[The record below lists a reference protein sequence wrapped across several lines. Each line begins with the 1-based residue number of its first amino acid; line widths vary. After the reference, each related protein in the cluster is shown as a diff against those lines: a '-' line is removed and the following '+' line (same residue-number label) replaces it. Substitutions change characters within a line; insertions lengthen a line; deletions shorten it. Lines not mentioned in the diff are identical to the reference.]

1 MSDSDYNLAIE
12 TSSRQGSV
20 TLGRGGET
28 LETHVMP
35 AQRRHAMDLMP
46 AIDSLCQ
53 SHGVTPA
60 QIGAI
65 YVSVG
70 PGSFTGLRIGI
81 TTAKTLAHTLGATI
95 TPVPTMSAI
104 IENAT
109 REVTELNDVAVLLN
123 AKRGQ
128 CYTGLYHREG
138 DTWTPVFEP
147 RLMAPTELLEIAT
160 RPLAVLSDH
169 LPPCELTEEGSVE
182 GVELLDTELATPNS
196 ATVWR
201 LGRALEA
208 EGKSIDPLALN
219 PLYIR
224 LPEAEEVWRARMA
237 EEAKA

>member
-1 MSDSDYNLAIE
+1 MSDPAYNLAIE

-20 TLGRGGET
+20 TLGCGDELIET
-28 LETHVMP
+28 LIMP

-46 AIDSLCQ
+46 AIDTLCQ
-53 SHGVTPA
+53 KHGLTPG

-81 TTAKTLAHTLGATI
+81 TTANALAHTLGAQLV
-95 TPVPTMSAI
+95 TP
-104 IENAT
+104 
-109 REVTELNDVAVLLN
+109 EVTPLDDVAVLLN

-138 DTWTPVFEP
+138 SEWASAFEP
-147 RLMAPTELLEIAT
+147 RLMSPSELLQIAG

-169 LPPCELTEEGSVE
+169 LPPCELTGEGGVE
-182 GVELLDTELATPNS
+182 GVELLDTALSVPS
-196 ATVWR
+196 SSTVWR
-201 LGRALEA
+201 LGRALAA
-208 EGKSIDPLALN
+208 EDGGIDPLTLN

-224 LPEAEEVWRARMA
+224 LPEAEEVWRQRMA
-237 EEAKA
+237 EAPKA